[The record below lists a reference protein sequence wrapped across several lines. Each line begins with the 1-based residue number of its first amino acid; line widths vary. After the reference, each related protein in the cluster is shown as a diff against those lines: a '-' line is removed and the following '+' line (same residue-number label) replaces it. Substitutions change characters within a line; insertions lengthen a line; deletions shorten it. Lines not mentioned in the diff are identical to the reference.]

1 MGSASGKAPTYGHP
15 FLRTRSAAKECTF
28 PPEEVQSCLLPD
40 RDSSL
45 TSLPAFQRMLEQ
57 NEAGG
62 GMQTTRSMTFPR
74 AMLITMRPYLL
85 FLSGITGAAGL
96 AAAPEASIA
105 IVLPVFLAS
114 FFSYGFG
121 QALTDCF
128 QTDTDALSAPYR
140 PLVRGTVRKSS
151 VLMASLV
158 GLTLCSLAFALGNSV
173 NLILGLV
180 AVCGLA
186 TYTWFKRRWW
196 GGPWYNAWIVVL
208 LSVMA
213 YLAGSGGT
221 IASLPASLIPL
232 ILVVFFGYANF
243 VLAGYFKDIA
253 ADRQTGYLTFPV
265 VFGRKAASFV
275 SDALAA
281 GATVAL
287 VVLLSHTWPESHSW
301 QELLGS
307 AAFMVLGGVH
317 MVVAQVLLH
326 RNSEDKDAH
335 RPIRNVVQGYVLY
348 LSAAAAS
355 MQPSWTLPLVAFYV
369 GFLLVLRHRTE
380 RSQI

>member
-1 MGSASGKAPTYGHP
+1 
-15 FLRTRSAAKECTF
+15 
-28 PPEEVQSCLLPD
+28 
-40 RDSSL
+40 
-45 TSLPAFQRMLEQ
+45 
-57 NEAGG
+57 
-62 GMQTTRSMTFPR
+62 MQTTRSMTFPR

-140 PLVRGTVRKSS
+140 PLVRGTVSKSS
-151 VLMASLV
+151 VLAASLV

-173 NLILGLV
+173 NLILGLF

-221 IASLPASLIPL
+221 ISSLPASLIPL

-275 SDALAA
+275 SDALAV
-281 GATVAL
+281 GATGAL

-307 AAFMVLGGVH
+307 AAFTVLGGVH

-335 RPIRNVVQGYVLY
+335 RPIRNVVQGYILY
-348 LSAAAAS
+348 LSAAATS
-355 MQPSWTLPLVAFYV
+355 MQPSWTLPLVAFYA

>member
-1 MGSASGKAPTYGHP
+1 
-15 FLRTRSAAKECTF
+15 
-28 PPEEVQSCLLPD
+28 
-40 RDSSL
+40 
-45 TSLPAFQRMLEQ
+45 
-57 NEAGG
+57 
-62 GMQTTRSMTFPR
+62 MQTTRSMTFPR

-140 PLVRGTVRKSS
+140 PLVQGTVSKSA
-151 VLMASLV
+151 VLTASLA

-208 LSVMA
+208 LAVMA

-221 IASLPASLIPL
+221 LTSLPASLIPL

-253 ADRQTGYLTFPV
+253 ADRQTGYRTFPV
-265 VFGRKAASFV
+265 VFGRTAASFA
-275 SDALAA
+275 SDALAV
-281 GATVAL
+281 GATAAL
-287 VVLLSHTWPESHSW
+287 AVLLAHSW
-301 QELLGS
+301 SASDSLNELLGS
-307 AAFMVLGGVH
+307 AIFALWGGVH
-317 MVVAQVLLH
+317 LGIAQVLLH
-326 RNSEDKDAH
+326 GNAEDDDAH
-335 RPIRNVVQGYVLY
+335 RPIRNVVQAYVLY

-355 MQPSWTLPLVAFYV
+355 MQPSWTLPLLVFYA
-369 GFLLVLRHRTE
+369 GFLLVLRNRTE

>member
-1 MGSASGKAPTYGHP
+1 
-15 FLRTRSAAKECTF
+15 
-28 PPEEVQSCLLPD
+28 
-40 RDSSL
+40 
-45 TSLPAFQRMLEQ
+45 
-57 NEAGG
+57 
-62 GMQTTRSMTFPR
+62 MQTIRSMTFPR

-140 PLVRGTVRKSS
+140 PLVQGTVRKSS
-151 VLMASLV
+151 VLTASLV
-158 GLTLCSLAFALGNSV
+158 GLTLCSLAFALGNNV

-221 IASLPASLIPL
+221 IASLPVSLIPL
-232 ILVVFFGYANF
+232 ILVVFFGYSNF
-243 VLAGYFKDIA
+243 ALAGYFKDIA
-253 ADRQTGYLTFPV
+253 ADRQTGYRTFPV
-265 VFGRKAASFV
+265 VFGRKAASLV
-275 SDALAA
+275 SDALAVA
-281 GATVAL
+281 ATVAL
-287 VVLLSHTWPESHSW
+287 VVLLSHTWPGSHSW
-301 QELLGS
+301 KELLGS
-307 AAFMVLGGVH
+307 AAFTVLGGVH

-335 RPIRNVVQGYVLY
+335 RPIRNVVQGYILY

-355 MQPSWTLPLVAFYV
+355 MQPSWTLPLVAFYA
-369 GFLLVLRHRTE
+369 GFLLVLRNRTE